1 MSNKKRA
8 QHTIHR
14 RHGDRN
20 VQTGYSRQCP
30 CGMGKPVDV
39 GMAGCGQGFRSGSFC
54 FVPKVNVKIREL
66 HIHMDERMDSVN
78 FNSGCGALI
87 AGDDACE
94 CSCSGEEDCHG
105 GKE

>member
-1 MSNKKRA
+1 M
-8 QHTIHR
+8 
-14 RHGDRN
+14 
-20 VQTGYSRQCP
+20 
-30 CGMGKPVDV
+30 
-39 GMAGCGQGFRSGSFC
+39 
-54 FVPKVNVKIREL
+54 KIREL